1 MQYLHACPSLDAH
14 SNFQP
19 DSSSDPSKRLQR
31 CAFETCNK
39 PSLESFLSSETREDS
54 SRSPAVCSRCSK
66 AFCVTHREPNNH
78 ACSTPDL
85 PSATRKKNE
94 AAQALLAKH
103 FPPTARTSS
112 SSTPAVRPTKQPT
125 NPKKAAQLRQ
135 VQLMKMRHRAQPADP
150 RDKDKPVPLEQKL
163 FVLVRTETSSED
175 IPFWFRKITIAGK
188 ALDLLSAQLKI
199 SGTPTSPLHL
209 VVEAGE
215 ESKVL
220 RNDQPLGEQIEDGQ
234 ILMITK

>member
-1 MQYLHACPSLDAH
+1 MH
-14 SNFQP
+14 
-19 DSSSDPSKRLQR
+19 R
-31 CAFETCNK
+31 
-39 PSLESFLSSETREDS
+39 
-54 SRSPAVCSRCSK
+54 
-66 AFCVTHREPNNH
+66 HREPNNH

-175 IPFWFRKITIAGK
+175 IPFWFRKVGPAEGEFFSAHEETIDHYCRKGLGPLICTAKNLWDAYICESALVFTEITQ
-188 ALDLLSAQLKI
+188 LSQIRA
-199 SGTPTSPLHL
+199 SPF
-209 VVEAGE
+209 GC
-215 ESKVL
+215 
-220 RNDQPLGEQIEDGQ
+220 
-234 ILMITK
+234 